1 MAKEQAPKEVV
12 RASAKQKQTASTKEI
27 VRLVDYSKNLDAA
40 ILQVEKDGIK
50 LKHKIHNVALSIIT
64 AWGKGNIKDQ
74 EPADYF
80 NKLAAAAGYHGKA
93 VANWLEV
100 FSTSGLGKDSVKL
113 PIAFSDENDKWYVL
127 PEAKV
132 NGLTFTAARD
142 NPFFEVSPP
151 ADPKPTDFA
160 GMLYA
165 LLNKNS
171 KAQTEDVLKKKAAA
185 GITDKVIPVDVARKI
200 REVLAQSGISEAE

>member
-1 MAKEQAPKEVV
+1 MAKKDTPKEV
-12 RASAKQKQTASTKEI
+12 

-64 AWGKGNIKDQ
+64 AWGKGMIKDQ

-80 NKLAAAAGYHGKA
+80 NKLASAAGYHGKA
-93 VANWLEV
+93 LANWLEV
-100 FSTSGLGKDSVKL
+100 FTTSGLSKDNVKL
-113 PIAFSDENDKWYVL
+113 PMAFSEETDKWYVL
-127 PEAKV
+127 PEGKV
-132 NGLTFTAARD
+132 NSIQFTVARD

-151 ADPKPTDFA
+151 ADPKPSNYA
-160 GMLYA
+160 GLLYG

-171 KAQTEDVLKKKAAA
+171 KASKEDVIKKKAEK
-185 GITDKVIPVDVARKI
+185 GVTDTLIPADVARKI
-200 REVLAQSGISEAE
+200 REVLAQAGISEAE